1 MGDLGING
9 WNFIVQV
16 IAFLVF
22 VYLLWRYAVGPIVK
36 VLDTRQDKISES
48 LMAAE
53 RMQQELRDSA
63 AKNEEIMAQARREAQ
78 DLLNAARG
86 NAEQIVNR
94 ANEQAAASADEF
106 LSRAQETLR
115 QETAQARQQL
125 RLEVADL
132 AVNAAG
138 KILRKDPVWQLFDDE
153 GWIWQNIDVPDYMH
167 FDTGYPSKPLQRQ

>member
-1 MGDLGING
+1 MGLGING
-9 WNFIVQV
+9 WNFAVQA
-16 IAFLVF
+16 IAFLIF
-22 VYLLWRYAVGPIVK
+22 VYLLWRYAVGPIVR

-53 RMQQELRDSA
+53 RMQQELRESA
-63 AKNEEIMAQARREAQ
+63 AKNEEILAQARREAQ
-78 DLLNAARG
+78 EVLANARG
-86 NAEQIVNR
+86 NAEQIVTR

-106 LSRAQETLR
+106 LERAQEALR

-138 KILRKDPVWQLFDDE
+138 KILRKEISAED
-153 GWIWQNIDVPDYMH
+153 
-167 FDTGYPSKPLQRQ
+167 QRALIEQTLNGSAR

>member
-9 WNFIVQV
+9 WNFLVQA
-16 IAFLVF
+16 IAFLIF

-63 AKNEEIMAQARREAQ
+63 AKNEEIMAQARRDAQ
-78 DLLNAARG
+78 DVLTTARN

-138 KILRKDPVWQLFDDE
+138 KILRKEISAEDQKALIE
-153 GWIWQNIDVPDYMH
+153 QTLSESAG
-167 FDTGYPSKPLQRQ
+167 

>member
-1 MGDLGING
+1 MSDLGING
-9 WNFIVQV
+9 WNFAVQA

-22 VYLLWRYAVGPIVK
+22 VYLLWRYAVGPIVR
-36 VLDTRQDKISES
+36 VLDTRQDKIGES

-78 DLLNAARG
+78 DVLNTARG
-86 NAEQIVNR
+86 NAEHIVTR
-94 ANEQAAASADEF
+94 ANEAAAASADEF
-106 LSRAQETLR
+106 LTRAQETLR

-138 KILRKDPVWQLFDDE
+138 KILRKEISADDQKTLIEQTLSE
-153 GWIWQNIDVPDYMH
+153 G
-167 FDTGYPSKPLQRQ
+167 SR